1 MMGRRYPSDEKGDKE
16 KFSLVDTM
24 VKHMWVFLD
33 QSGSDLKFDQFFDKL
48 ENWVNQ
54 DDKVMKEF
62 VFECYDTLSQGRL
75 TDEGMFKFMNIMTKK
90 VPGTNNQS
98 TQMLKLNEH
107 ESDMFL
113 DLFANDFCKI
123 S

>member
-1 MMGRRYPSDEKGDKE
+1 MMGRRYPSDEKGEKD

-90 VPGTNNQS
+90 VPGTNN
-98 TQMLKLNEH
+98 
-107 ESDMFL
+107 
-113 DLFANDFCKI
+113 
-123 S
+123 